1 MSGAGV
7 ISARG
12 GKGSG
17 SGGGGSGGRIA
28 IHHSTQDFRGTTVA
42 DGGIAGQ
49 LLYLLVS
56 FCFVFLLLL
65 ENLAQI
71 PKVRGSWCRATHGH
85 T

>member
-49 LLYLLVS
+49 LLYLLVLS
-56 FCFVFLLLL
+56 DLFFFFFS
-65 ENLAQI
+65 NTYRKYQ
-71 PKVRGSWCRATHGH
+71 K
-85 T
+85 